1 MRRLILPIFT
11 VLIAF
16 PTHGFSQTSPPPST
30 VAATVN
36 GESITLADVDGALT
50 ANLPAIPL
58 TINQRK
64 QLRAALLSDMID
76 DRLVKQFLTK
86 NCPKV
91 EAAELDAQMKSFT
104 TELQKENQ
112 SLAEYLKRTSQTEA
126 QLRADWTASIQLSNY
141 VQQQATDDQ
150 PKAYYAANRDHFD
163 KVEVRVSH
171 IIIRVS
177 KGALPG
183 DRATARERI
192 ESIRADLLAGKM
204 DFAAAARKCSQD
216 PSARNGGDLGFVL
229 RRGQELEEVLAKA
242 AFALKVG
249 EMSGILETG
258 SGFHL
263 LAVTDRKPGTPTTIE
278 KCLLEVLDA
287 YTEDFRTGLIAKLR
301 REGQVRITLP

>member
-11 VLIAF
+11 LLFAF
-16 PTHGFSQTSPPPST
+16 PTQGFTQTPPPST

-150 PKAYYAANRDHFD
+150 LKAYYAANRDHFD

-171 IIIRVS
+171 IIVRVS

-192 ESIRADLLAGKM
+192 ESIRADLIAGKM

-229 RRGQELEEVLAKA
+229 RRGQELEETLAKA

-249 EMSGILETG
+249 EMSAILETA

-263 LAVTDRKPGTPTTIE
+263 IAATDRRPGTPKTIE

-301 REGQVRITLP
+301 REGQVRIMLP